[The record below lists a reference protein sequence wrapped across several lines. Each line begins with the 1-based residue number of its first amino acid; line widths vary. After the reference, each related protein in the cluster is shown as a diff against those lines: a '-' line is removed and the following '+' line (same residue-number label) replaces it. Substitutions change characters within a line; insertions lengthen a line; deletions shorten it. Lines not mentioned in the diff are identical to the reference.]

1 MLASQLQAKHAAG
14 WLSNTDPRVN
24 ILAAGVFALVA
35 VLLKQLPALVLLLAI
50 ALLLNI
56 LAGTQWRSVIKRLL
70 AFETFMLLLVI
81 MLPFSIQGTRWF
93 QLWGLTASVEGALQA
108 LAIMI
113 RANAVVIALLG
124 LLAIREPINLGY
136 GAAAL
141 GFSAKLIHLFMM
153 TVRYIQVLGEEFQR
167 LRNAMKARA
176 FAPASNW
183 HTWRSYGWMMGMLLV
198 RSMERAQRIVDAM
211 RCRGFDG
218 SLYLNHKLQWRKTD
232 SLALAALVVLMLL
245 PLACQLLLES

>member
-1 MLASQLQAKHAAG
+1 MLASQLQAKHTAS
-14 WLSNTDPRVN
+14 WLSTTDPRVN
-24 ILAAGVFALVA
+24 IVAAGVFALIA
-35 VLLKQLPALVLLLAI
+35 VLLQQLPAL
-50 ALLLNI
+50 ALLLVLALLFNL
-56 LAGTQWRSVIKRLL
+56 LAGTQWRSVVKRLL

-81 MLPFSIQGTRWF
+81 MLPFSISGNAWF
-93 QLWGLTASVEGALQA
+93 SVWGLTASVEGALQA
-108 LAIMI
+108 LAILI
-113 RANAVVIALLG
+113 RGNAVVLALLG

-141 GFSAKLIHLFMM
+141 GFSGKLIHLFMM

-218 SLYLNHKLQWRKTD
+218 SLYLNHQLKWRQRD
-232 SLALAALVVLMLL
+232 SIALFGLIVLMLI
-245 PLACQLLLES
+245 PLLCQLFWEN